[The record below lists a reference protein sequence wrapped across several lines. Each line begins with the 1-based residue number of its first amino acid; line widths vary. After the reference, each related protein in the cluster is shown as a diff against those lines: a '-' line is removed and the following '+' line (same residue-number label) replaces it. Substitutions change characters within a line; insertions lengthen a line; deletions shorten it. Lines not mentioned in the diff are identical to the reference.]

1 MSLSLKSVSLK
12 LDNRQILKDVSL
24 EINEGDIVSVIGPNG
39 AGKSTLLNV
48 LTGDISPDSGDIIY
62 DNKQLNKIS
71 IQERAFTRSVMSQM
85 QTLVFNFNVKDV
97 VEMGWLQRGNSDFSS
112 NFTMAFEA
120 VTSECNVHNL
130 VHRKFNSLSGGE
142 QRRVHF
148 ARTLLQ
154 LWRPSQSNDPRYL
167 LLDEPT
173 ANLDLSSEMLLMN
186 ILKARATSN
195 VGILVILHDLN
206 LASHFAD
213 KIAIMKDGE
222 IKAFGKPEEIMTD
235 DFLTSIYEVPIKV
248 KYDPLRVHYY

>member
-24 EINEGDIVSVIGPNG
+24 EINEGEIVSVIGPNG

-48 LTGDISPDSGDIIY
+48 LTGDISPDSGNTTY

-97 VEMGWLQRGNSDFSS
+97 IEMGWLQRGNSDFSS
-112 NFTMAFEA
+112 NFSMAFEA
-120 VTSECNVHNL
+120 VTTECNVHNL

-248 KYDPLRVHYY
+248 KYEPLRVHYY

>member
-24 EINEGDIVSVIGPNG
+24 EINEGEIVSVIGPNG

-97 VEMGWLQRGNSDFSS
+97 IEMGWLQRGNSDFSS
-112 NFTMAFEA
+112 NFSMAFEA
-120 VTSECNVHNL
+120 VTTECNVHNL

-186 ILKARATSN
+186 ILKARASSKI
-195 VGILVILHDLN
+195 GILIILHDLN

>member
-1 MSLSLKSVSLK
+1 MSLNLKSVSLK
-12 LDNRQILKDVSL
+12 LDDRQILKDISL
-24 EINEGDIVSVIGPNG
+24 EINEGEIVSVIGPNG

-48 LTGDISPDSGDIIY
+48 LTGDISPDSGDINY

-97 VEMGWLQRGNSDFSS
+97 IEMGWLQRGNSDFSS
-112 NFTMAFEA
+112 NFSMAFEA
-120 VTSECNVHNL
+120 VTTECNVHNL

-186 ILKARATSN
+186 ILKARASSN

-248 KYDPLRVHYY
+248 KYEPLRVHYY

>member
-213 KIAIMKDGE
+213 KIAIMKGGE

-248 KYDPLRVHYY
+248 KYEPLRVHYY

>member
-120 VTSECNVHNL
+120 VTSECNVQNL

>member
-1 MSLSLKSVSLK
+1 MSLNLKSVSLK

-24 EINEGDIVSVIGPNG
+24 EINEGEIVSIIGPNG

-48 LTGDISPDSGDIIY
+48 LTGDFIPDSGETIY
-62 DNKQLNKIS
+62 DNKELSQIS

-85 QTLVFNFNVKDV
+85 QTIVFNFSVKDV
-97 VEMGWLQRGNSDFSS
+97 IEMGWLQRGDSHFSS
-112 NFTMAFEA
+112 NFSMAFEN
-120 VTSECNVHNL
+120 VTKECNVHNL
-130 VHRKFNSLSGGE
+130 IHRKFNSLSGGE

-154 LWRPSQSNDPRYL
+154 LWRPSESNDPRYL

-173 ANLDLSSEMLLMN
+173 ANLDLSSEILLMN
-186 ILKARATSN
+186 ILKSRASSN

-213 KIAIMKDGE
+213 KIAIIKDGS
-222 IKAFGKPEEIMTD
+222 IMAFGEPEKIMRD
-235 DFLTSIYEVPIKV
+235 DFLTSIYEVPIRV

>member
-1 MSLSLKSVSLK
+1 MSLNLKSVSIK

-24 EINEGDIVSVIGPNG
+24 EINEGEIVSVIGPNG
-39 AGKSTLLNV
+39 AGKSTLLNI
-48 LTGDISPDSGDIIY
+48 LTGDISQDSGDTIY

-97 VEMGWLQRGNSDFSS
+97 IEMGWLQRGNSDFSS
-112 NFTMAFEA
+112 NFLMAFEA
-120 VTSECNVHNL
+120 VTKECNVHNL

-173 ANLDLSSEMLLMN
+173 ANLDLSSEILLMN
-186 ILKARATSN
+186 ILKARASSN

-213 KIAIMKDGE
+213 KIAIMKGGE
-222 IKAFGKPEEIMTD
+222 IKAFGKPEEFMRA
-235 DFLTSIYEVPIKV
+235 DFLTCIYEVPIKV

>member
-12 LDNRQILKDVSL
+12 LNNRQILKDVSL
-24 EINEGDIVSVIGPNG
+24 EINEGEIVSVIGPNG

-48 LTGDISPDSGDIIY
+48 LTGDISPDSGNTIY

-97 VEMGWLQRGNSDFSS
+97 IEMGWLQRGNSDFSS
-112 NFTMAFEA
+112 NFSMAFEA
-120 VTSECNVHNL
+120 VTTECNVNNL

-186 ILKARATSN
+186 ILKARASSN

-248 KYDPLRVHYY
+248 KYDPLRIHYY

>member
-1 MSLSLKSVSLK
+1 MSLNLKSVSLK

-24 EINEGDIVSVIGPNG
+24 EINEGEIVSVIGPNG

-97 VEMGWLQRGNSDFSS
+97 IEMGWLQRGNSDFSS
-112 NFTMAFEA
+112 NFSMAFEA
-120 VTSECNVHNL
+120 VTTECNVNNL

-186 ILKARATSN
+186 ILKARASSN
-195 VGILVILHDLN
+195 IGILIILHDLN

-222 IKAFGKPEEIMTD
+222 IKAFGKPEEIMKD
-235 DFLTSIYEVPIKV
+235 NFLTSIYEVPIKV
-248 KYDPLRVHYY
+248 KYEPLSVHYY

>member
-1 MSLSLKSVSLK
+1 MSLNLKSINLK
-12 LDNRQILKDVSL
+12 LDDRQILKNVSL
-24 EINEGDIVSVIGPNG
+24 EINEGEIVSVIGPNG

-48 LTGDISPDSGDIIY
+48 LTGDISPDSGDTIY

-97 VEMGWLQRGNSDFSS
+97 IEMGWLQRGNSDFSS
-112 NFTMAFEA
+112 NFSMAFEA
-120 VTSECNVHNL
+120 VTTECNVHNL

-186 ILKARATSN
+186 ILKARASSN

>member
-1 MSLSLKSVSLK
+1 MSLNLKSINLK
-12 LDNRQILKDVSL
+12 LDDRQILKNVSL
-24 EINEGDIVSVIGPNG
+24 EINEGEIVSVIGPNG

-48 LTGDISPDSGDIIY
+48 LTGDISPDSGDTIY

-97 VEMGWLQRGNSDFSS
+97 IEMGWLQRGNSDFSS
-112 NFTMAFEA
+112 NFSMAFEA
-120 VTSECNVHNL
+120 VTTECNVNNL

-186 ILKARATSN
+186 ILKARASSN

-222 IKAFGKPEEIMTD
+222 IKAFGKPEEVMTD

-248 KYDPLRVHYY
+248 KYDPLRIHYY

>member
-1 MSLSLKSVSLK
+1 MSLNLESVSLK

-24 EINEGDIVSVIGPNG
+24 EINEGEIVSVIGPNG

-48 LTGDISPDSGDIIY
+48 LTGDINPDSGEIFY
-62 DNKQLNKIS
+62 DNKQLKQIS

-85 QTLVFNFNVKDV
+85 QTLVFNFSVKDV
-97 VEMGWLQRGNSDFSS
+97 IEMGWLQRGNSDFSN
-112 NFTMAFEA
+112 NFSMAFKN
-120 VTSECNVHNL
+120 VTKECNVHNL
-130 VHRKFNSLSGGE
+130 IHRKFNSLSGGE

-154 LWRPSQSNDPRYL
+154 LWRPSESNDPRYL

-186 ILKARATSN
+186 ILKKRASLN

-213 KIAIMKDGE
+213 KIAIIKDGE
-222 IKAFGKPEEIMTD
+222 IMAFGEPEKIMED
-235 DFLTSIYEVPIKV
+235 AFLTSIYDVPIKV
-248 KYDPLRVHYY
+248 KHDPLRVHYY

>member
-1 MSLSLKSVSLK
+1 MSLNLKSVSLK

-24 EINEGDIVSVIGPNG
+24 EINEGEIVSVIGPNG

-48 LTGDISPDSGDIIY
+48 LTGDITPDSGDTIY
-62 DNKQLNKIS
+62 DNRQLNKIS

-112 NFTMAFEA
+112 NFSIAFEA
-120 VTSECNVHNL
+120 VTKECNVQNL

-154 LWRPSQSNDPRYL
+154 LWRPSQSSDPRYL

-186 ILKARATSN
+186 ILKARASSN

>member
-1 MSLSLKSVSLK
+1 MSLNLKSVSLK

-24 EINEGDIVSVIGPNG
+24 EINEGEIVSVIGPNG

-48 LTGDISPDSGDIIY
+48 LTGDITPDSGDTIY
-62 DNKQLNKIS
+62 DNRQLNKIS

-112 NFTMAFEA
+112 NFSIAFEA
-120 VTSECNVHNL
+120 VTKECNVQNL

-186 ILKARATSN
+186 ILKARASSN

>member
-1 MSLSLKSVSLK
+1 MSLNLKSVSLK

-24 EINEGDIVSVIGPNG
+24 EINEGEIVSVIGPNG

-48 LTGDISPDSGDIIY
+48 LTGDITPDSGDTIY
-62 DNKQLNKIS
+62 DNRQLNKIS

-97 VEMGWLQRGNSDFSS
+97 IEMGWLQRGNSDFSS
-112 NFTMAFEA
+112 NFSKAFES
-120 VTSECNVHNL
+120 VTKECNVHNL

-186 ILKARATSN
+186 ILKARASSN

-248 KYDPLRVHYY
+248 KYGPLRVHYY

>member
-24 EINEGDIVSVIGPNG
+24 EINEGEIVSVIGPNG

-48 LTGDISPDSGDIIY
+48 LSGDISPDSGNTTY

-97 VEMGWLQRGNSDFSS
+97 IEMGWLQRGNSDFSS
-112 NFTMAFEA
+112 NFSMAFEA
-120 VTSECNVHNL
+120 VTTECNVHNL

-186 ILKARATSN
+186 ILKARASSN
-195 VGILVILHDLN
+195 IGILIILHDLN

-235 DFLTSIYEVPIKV
+235 DFLTSIYEAPIKV

>member
-1 MSLSLKSVSLK
+1 MSLNLKSVSLK

-24 EINEGDIVSVIGPNG
+24 EINEGEIVSVIGPNG

-97 VEMGWLQRGNSDFSS
+97 IEMGWLQRGNSDFSS
-112 NFTMAFEA
+112 NFSMAFEA
-120 VTSECNVHNL
+120 VTTECNVNNL

-186 ILKARATSN
+186 ILKARASSN

-213 KIAIMKDGE
+213 KIAIMKGGE

-248 KYDPLRVHYY
+248 KYEPLRVHYY

>member
-186 ILKARATSN
+186 ILKARASSN

-213 KIAIMKDGE
+213 KIAIMKGGE

-248 KYDPLRVHYY
+248 KYEP

>member
-248 KYDPLRVHYY
+248 KYEPLRVHYY

>member
-1 MSLSLKSVSLK
+1 MSLDLESVSLK

-24 EINEGDIVSVIGPNG
+24 EINEGEIVSVIGPNG

-48 LTGDISPDSGDIIY
+48 LTGDINPDSGEISY
-62 DNKQLNKIS
+62 DNKQLKQIS

-85 QTLVFNFNVKDV
+85 QTLVFNFSVKDV
-97 VEMGWLQRGNSDFSS
+97 IEMGWLQRGNSDFSN
-112 NFTMAFEA
+112 NFSMAFEN
-120 VTSECNVHNL
+120 VTKECNVHNL
-130 VHRKFNSLSGGE
+130 IHRKFNSLSGGE

-154 LWRPSQSNDPRYL
+154 LWRPSESNDPRYL

-186 ILKARATSN
+186 ILKKRASLN

-213 KIAIMKDGE
+213 KIAIIKDGE
-222 IKAFGKPEEIMTD
+222 IMAFGEPEKIMED
-235 DFLTSIYEVPIKV
+235 AFLTSVYEVPIKV
-248 KYDPLRVHYY
+248 KHDPLRVHYY

>member
-1 MSLSLKSVSLK
+1 MSLDLESVSLK

-24 EINEGDIVSVIGPNG
+24 EINEGEIVSVIGPNG

-48 LTGDISPDSGDIIY
+48 LTGDINPDSGEIFY
-62 DNKQLNKIS
+62 DNKQLKQIS

-85 QTLVFNFNVKDV
+85 QTLVFNFSVKDV
-97 VEMGWLQRGNSDFSS
+97 IEMGWLQRGNSDFSN
-112 NFTMAFEA
+112 NFSMAFKN
-120 VTSECNVHNL
+120 VTKECNVHNL
-130 VHRKFNSLSGGE
+130 IHRKFNSLSGGE

-154 LWRPSQSNDPRYL
+154 LWRPSESNDPRYL

-186 ILKARATSN
+186 ILKKRASLN

-213 KIAIMKDGE
+213 KIAIIKDGE
-222 IKAFGKPEEIMTD
+222 IMAFGEPEKIMED
-235 DFLTSIYEVPIKV
+235 VFLTSIYEVPIKV
-248 KYDPLRVHYY
+248 KHDPLRVHYY

>member
-1 MSLSLKSVSLK
+1 MSLNLKSVSLK

-24 EINEGDIVSVIGPNG
+24 EINEGEIVSVIGPNG

-112 NFTMAFEA
+112 NFSMAFEA
-120 VTSECNVHNL
+120 VTTECNVHNL

-186 ILKARATSN
+186 ILKARASSN

-248 KYDPLRVHYY
+248 KYDPLRIHYY

>member
-24 EINEGDIVSVIGPNG
+24 EINEGEIVSVIGPNG

-48 LTGDISPDSGDIIY
+48 LTGDISPDSGDINY

-97 VEMGWLQRGNSDFSS
+97 IEMGWLQRGNSDFSS
-112 NFTMAFEA
+112 NFSMAFEA
-120 VTSECNVHNL
+120 VTTECNVHNL

-186 ILKARATSN
+186 ILKARASSN